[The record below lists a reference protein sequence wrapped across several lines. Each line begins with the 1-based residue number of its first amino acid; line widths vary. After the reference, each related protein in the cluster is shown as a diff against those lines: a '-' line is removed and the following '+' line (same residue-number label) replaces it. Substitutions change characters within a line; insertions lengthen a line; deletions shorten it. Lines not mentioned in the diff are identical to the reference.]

1 MIEVSATPGRADL
14 PVNAIVVPVLPL
26 EALID
31 ALDLQVGVGGQ
42 VQASQLSLVSPCP
55 GWTVRD
61 VMNHSIGVTMKFTH
75 FAAGATDTPHAP
87 PGDLIGRDHRQALRA
102 TARAAQKAWTSADLG
117 RSCRLSFGTFSADA
131 ILAINLVDVLAH
143 TWDISVATGVKIGCD
158 ESLWTAGLDAA
169 HIVIG
174 PDRDEGQYGQE
185 IPVLPPATD
194 RRRFLGF
201 VGRHDP

>member
-1 MIEVSATPGRADL
+1 MIEVSATPGRAHL

-42 VQASQLSLVSPCP
+42 VQSSQLSLVSPCP

-61 VMNHSIGVTMKFTH
+61 VMNHSIAVTQKFTH
-75 FAAGATDTPHAP
+75 FAAGATDAPHSP

-102 TARAAQKAWTSADLG
+102 TARAAQKAWANADTTHA
-117 RSCRLSFGTFSADA
+117 GTFSADA

-143 TWDISVATGVKIGCD
+143 
-158 ESLWTAGLDAA
+158 
-169 HIVIG
+169 
-174 PDRDEGQYGQE
+174 
-185 IPVLPPATD
+185 
-194 RRRFLGF
+194 
-201 VGRHDP
+201 